1 MPELIQTLNQVQGDR
16 FQLCVTYCVL
26 GDRLGFVCY
35 LFVLL
40 IFMDYWVWF
49 DRLTN
54 RTATMVCC
62 FCEGFFYATYAA
74 VEPL

>member
-1 MPELIQTLNQVQGDR
+1 MTGCVQGDR
-16 FQLCVTYCVL
+16 FQLCVTYCAL

-62 FCEGFFYATYAA
+62 FWRDFFYATYAA